1 MDKISGGGNWGM
13 RPMGIDGATEA
24 TGPTGANG
32 ANEPGLQVALKVVV
46 FDVAGLHPEQT
57 KPLPNPSPQG
67 GLR

>member
-1 MDKISGGGNWGM
+1 M
-13 RPMGIDGATEA
+13 RPNGID
-24 TGPTGANG
+24 GANG

>member
-13 RPMGIDGATEA
+13 RPNGID
-24 TGPTGANG
+24 GANG